1 VVKKVSSRPAE
12 REGEQKIWV
21 AVLLHGD
28 SDGIN
33 AGELISTFAGNEE
46 QARTQMRK
54 FYQDDEDTGDYTVL
68 AAIKPLD
75 EIIQFAVVG
84 DQSAIWLPE
93 EKRNRIH

>member
-1 VVKKVSSRPAE
+1 MTKKVTGRQAE
-12 REGEQKIWV
+12 REGEPTIWV

-28 SDGIN
+28 SEGIN
-33 AGELISTFAGNEE
+33 AGELVSTFADTEE

-54 FYQDDEDTGDYTVL
+54 FFQDDEDTGDYTML
-68 AAIKPLD
+68 ATIKPLD

-84 DQSAIWLPE
+84 NQSAIWLPE

>member
-1 VVKKVSSRPAE
+1 MVKRTSSHPAE
-12 REGEQKIWV
+12 REEETIWV

-33 AGELISTFAGNEE
+33 SGELVSTFAGNEE

-54 FYQDDEDTGDYTVL
+54 FFQDDEDTGDYTVL
-68 AAIKPLD
+68 ATIKPLN

-93 EKRNRIH
+93 DKRNRVH

>member
-1 VVKKVSSRPAE
+1 MTSHPAE
-12 REGEQKIWV
+12 REAEETIWV

-33 AGELISTFAGNEE
+33 SGELVSTFAGNEE

-54 FYQDDEDTGDYTVL
+54 FFQDDEDTGDYTVL
-68 AAIKPLD
+68 ATIKPLN

-93 EKRNRIH
+93 DKRNRIH